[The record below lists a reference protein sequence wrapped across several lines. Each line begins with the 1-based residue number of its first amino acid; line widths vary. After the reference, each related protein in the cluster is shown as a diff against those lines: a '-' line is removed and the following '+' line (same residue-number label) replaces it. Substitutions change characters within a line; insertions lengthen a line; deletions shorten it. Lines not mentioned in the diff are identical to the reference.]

1 MPRIGDVLADRY
13 RVEALLGA
21 GGMAAV
27 YRAIDLRLARE
38 VAVKVLAP
46 NLAADPSFAARFDR
60 EARALAAVAHPN
72 VVAVFDVEPG
82 DPAGGDEPFYVMEL
96 CNGGTLGD
104 RLEAE
109 GPIPPAELV
118 PIVGAVADGL
128 AALHSRGLVHRDIK
142 PHNILFQDHRAKL
155 GDFGLARSEAG
166 ADSSPLTVPG
176 TTVRTLPFLAPELL
190 VGDAPTQA
198 SDVYA
203 LGVTAFQALTG
214 RYPKPSD
221 SMREIVEHREEPPA
235 TVSSVVPGLGTAYD
249 APIGRALAE
258 DPAARPSAVAF
269 ANTLQAALD
278 SLPPSAFLPGGV
290 GVAGTA
296 VADAQGAGV
305 AGAAG
310 PAAAPGAEAAVVAGA
325 AAGAS
330 AWRPPEPG
338 TQTVISASPTIA
350 SGRASLNPD
359 AQRLER
365 PDSGQGSRRRRP
377 TSQVNAGLFGS
388 GLVPLGI
395 LLAVFGLAAVVAVTG
410 LLGGGLGGFPGGSGP
425 AGSASPGES
434 PSESPLESPSP
445 TAPGESPSPS
455 PTSAPTTDPAAPGLA
470 AVQDV
475 ISAVQAAQGGR
486 GGLNGRDA
494 SELIGL
500 ATTVRDALLSHD
512 YDRARSTANTLADR
526 ADKLGKDLD
535 EPRRTALQNSIA
547 ALIAAIPA

>member
-1 MPRIGDVLADRY
+1 MADRY

-27 YRAIDLRLARE
+27 YRAMDLRLARE

-46 NLAADPSFAARFDR
+46 NLAADPAFAARFDR

-82 DPAGGDEPFYVMEL
+82 DPGASDEPFYVMEL

-104 RLEAE
+104 RLEAT

-118 PIVGAVADGL
+118 PIISAVAEGL

-142 PHNILFQDHRAKL
+142 PHNILFQDRRAKL
-155 GDFGLARSEAG
+155 GDFGLARSEDG

-176 TTVRTLPFLAPELL
+176 TTVGTLPFLAPELL

-203 LGVTAFQALTG
+203 LAVTAFQALTG

-221 SMREIVEHREEPPA
+221 SMREIVEHRQEPPA

-258 DPAARPSAVAF
+258 DPAARPSAVTF
-269 ANTLQAALD
+269 ARGLQAALD
-278 SLPPSAFLPGGV
+278 SLPPSAFLAGGV
-290 GVAGTA
+290 GA
-296 VADAQGAGV
+296 
-305 AGAAG
+305 
-310 PAAAPGAEAAVVAGA
+310 AGA
-325 AAGAS
+325 AAAEVGAS
-330 AWRPPEPG
+330 AGMIAPRPPEPG

-359 AQRLER
+359 ARRLER
-365 PDSGQGSRRRRP
+365 PEPAQRRRRP

-410 LLGGGLGGFPGGSGP
+410 LLGGGLGGLPGGSSP
-425 AGSASPGES
+425 AGSASPGDS
-434 PSESPLESPSP
+434 PVESPLESPSP

-455 PTSAPTTDPAAPGLA
+455 PTSAPTTDPAAPALA
-470 AVQDV
+470 AVEDV
-475 ISAVQAAQGGR
+475 ISAIQDAQGGK

-500 ATTVRDALLSHD
+500 ATSVRDALLSHD

-526 ADKLGKDLD
+526 ADQLGKDLD
-535 EPRRTALQNSIA
+535 QARRSALQSSIA